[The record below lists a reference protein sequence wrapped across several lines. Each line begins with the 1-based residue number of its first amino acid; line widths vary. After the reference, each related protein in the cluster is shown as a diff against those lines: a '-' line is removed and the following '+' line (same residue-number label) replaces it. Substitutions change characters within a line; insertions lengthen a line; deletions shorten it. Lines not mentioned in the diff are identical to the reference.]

1 MSVEGGNLVDL
12 PHANF
17 VLEETRD
24 LMSTLVVLLATI
36 ELGRSV
42 CGVLYPRACAPGF
55 TAREGRRERKTR
67 RKAGAGGKALISKL
81 GLINGRMDVGWAAR
95 RRLPSL

>member
-55 TAREGRRERKTR
+55 TAREGGTDGRQGGRR
-67 RKAGAGGKALISKL
+67 
-81 GLINGRMDVGWAAR
+81 
-95 RRLPSL
+95 

>member
-42 CGVLYPRACAPGF
+42 CGVLYPLASVPGF
-55 TAREGRRERKTR
+55 TAREGGRDGRQGGRR
-67 RKAGAGGKALISKL
+67 
-81 GLINGRMDVGWAAR
+81 
-95 RRLPSL
+95 

>member
-12 PHANF
+12 SHANL
-17 VLEETRD
+17 VLEETCD

-42 CGVLYPRACAPGF
+42 CGGGLYFA
-55 TAREGRRERKTR
+55 KTYSA
-67 RKAGAGGKALISKL
+67 KSK
-81 GLINGRMDVGWAAR
+81 NQYRNVVNR
-95 RRLPSL
+95 TLPNQESDKPYSAKPTSGIC

>member
-12 PHANF
+12 SHANL

-55 TAREGRRERKTR
+55 TAREG
-67 RKAGAGGKALISKL
+67 G
-81 GLINGRMDVGWAAR
+81 NGRQGGRRAR
-95 RRLPSL
+95 AGRR

>member
-12 PHANF
+12 SHANF

-42 CGVLYPRACAPGF
+42 CGVLYPLA
-55 TAREGRRERKTR
+55 
-67 RKAGAGGKALISKL
+67 
-81 GLINGRMDVGWAAR
+81 
-95 RRLPSL
+95 